1 MVALLKSV
9 MKNRLK
15 RPLAANHDDVIAMTP
30 GYLGNHASQKTS
42 YYETLSVSHG
52 RSFRIRL

>member
-15 RPLAANHDDVIAMTP
+15 RPLAANHDNVIAMKP
-30 GYLGNHASQKTS
+30 GYLGNHASQKKITMKC
-42 YYETLSVSHG
+42 YH
-52 RSFRIRL
+52 